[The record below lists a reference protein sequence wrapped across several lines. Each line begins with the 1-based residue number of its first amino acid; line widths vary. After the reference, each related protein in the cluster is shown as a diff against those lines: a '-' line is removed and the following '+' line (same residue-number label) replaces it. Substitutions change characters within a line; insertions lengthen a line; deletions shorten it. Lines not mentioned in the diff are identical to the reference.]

1 MAIKQIDVVINT
13 SRGEKNMRQLNRVA
27 QQVEKTFGNINKLKI
42 NIKTDPAQAALKRL
56 NAQIEQGKMSV
67 NSFMDTNRPNQFA
80 RKISTIKEEMSFVR
94 KAFDDASKATDRQR
108 AATTLLAGNFKA
120 LRLEATA
127 FAMAS
132 GTDPKKTIGDVSAR
146 LKEIEKFPRT
156 ILAGNEAMS
165 MLKRMQEMT
174 IVGSEEFLRIS
185 KAIGRQL
192 GINAN
197 IQSQAARAAKPFTA
211 ATAFVSQEQISA
223 LGGATLVPPSRRLP
237 AAGQTSGT
245 FSIPSAT
252 RSQLKAI
259 EESFKK
265 RLATEKKITN
275 EAKKQQTIESK
286 KAKEAQRRLRN
297 IGRIRKQRRQEQFL
311 GAGFPLLFG
320 GGAGAVGGS
329 ILGSALAPAG
339 MGFGAQILGS
349 ALGTLLERNL
359 QTVQAIGNAAR
370 EINLDA
376 LEESGI
382 RVNRELSITVKLL
395 KQQGK
400 IEEARKKVSQEVF
413 RQTGAV
419 PGTTEDIAGS
429 LNVIASQFDRFK
441 ALAATALGIISVPL
455 QVALMGILKIVNE
468 ILFAFNMIASS
479 AGFLLKELVKLLRF
493 IPGMDK
499 VFKGIEDFVDST
511 NKGLVNANRN
521 LDDFLLKTK
530 AEVDFIKRKMEIGD
544 EAAEREKKIQDT
556 AIQYG
561 IDRNKNEKEYQKI
574 VEAVDSLIAAEKQFE
589 RLQKLRDLYRSIGQT
604 IEDGLVNA
612 IQGAIDG
619 TKTLGDVAR
628 SVFREIQTS
637 LIRFGVNALL
647 GSIFPGSS
655 FFRANGGTV
664 SKGKSY
670 IVGERGAEMF
680 VPNAGGRIVPNS
692 DLGGSTNIVV
702 NVDASGSNVQGDGQ
716 DSKALGLAL
725 SAAIETELIKQKRPG
740 GLLA

>member
-56 NAQIEQGKMSV
+56 NAQIEQGKQIID
-67 NSFMDTNRPNQFA
+67 NFGKAGRLNNFA
-80 RKISTIKEEMSFVR
+80 GKISNIKEEMMLVR
-94 KAFDDASKATDRQR
+94 KAFEDAGRATERQR
-108 AATTLLAGNFKA
+108 AATALLAGNFKA

-132 GTDPKKTIGDVSAR
+132 GADTKLTIGSVSAR

-237 AAGQTSGT
+237 EAGQTSSKFLT
-245 FSIPSAT
+245 PTTQQVRRAKQLT
-252 RSQLKAI
+252 R
-259 EESFKK
+259 ESEKV
-265 RLATEKKITN
+265 LNNEKKVTN
-275 EAKKQQTIESK
+275 EAKKQQSIRR
-286 KAKEAQRRLRN
+286 KEAQRRLRN

-359 QTVQAIGNAAR
+359 QQITAIGNAAR

-376 LEESGI
+376 LEESSIG
-382 RVNRELSITVKLL
+382 VNRELAKTVTLL

-400 IEEARKKVSQEVF
+400 TEEARQTIEKEIAM
-413 RQTGAV
+413 QTGAT
-419 PGTTEDIAGS
+419 PGTTTDIANNINLLTAEFQKFGAA
-429 LNVIASQFDRFK
+429 AS
-441 ALAATALGIISVPL
+441 TALGIISAPFIT
-455 QVALMGILKIVNE
+455 ALTGILRLING
-468 ILFAFNMIASS
+468 ILFAFNSFASVV
-479 AGFLLKELVKLLRF
+479 GLVLKEITLLIEKLPFGKRIIDAINKDIENANEIVTGTGKAFDQYILGLGKEKDF
-493 IPGMDK
+493 IMQRIQLGDK
-499 VFKGIEDFVDST
+499 EAAIRQKIAEAVEMYGEENRDAIEDAVRA
-511 NKGLVNANRN
+511 LAQ
-521 LDDFLLKTK
+521 
-530 AEVDFIKRKMEIGD
+530 AEEQMAQV
-544 EAAEREKKIQDT
+544 
-556 AIQYG
+556 
-561 IDRNKNEKEYQKI
+561 
-574 VEAVDSLIAAEKQFE
+574 
-589 RLQKLRDLYRSIGQT
+589 QKLKDLYRSIGQ
-604 IEDGLVNA
+604 
-612 IQGAIDG
+612 
-619 TKTLGDVAR
+619 
-628 SVFREIQTS
+628 
-637 LIRFGVNALL
+637 
-647 GSIFPGSS
+647 SS
-655 FFRANGGTV
+655 
-664 SKGKSY
+664 
-670 IVGERGAEMF
+670 
-680 VPNAGGRIVPNS
+680 
-692 DLGGSTNIVV
+692 
-702 NVDASGSNVQGDGQ
+702 
-716 DSKALGLAL
+716 
-725 SAAIETELIKQKRPG
+725 
-740 GLLA
+740 

>member
-1 MAIKQIDVVINT
+1 MAIKTIDLVINT
-13 SRGEKNMRQLNRVA
+13 SRGEKNVKKLQQIA
-27 QQVEKTFGNINKLKI
+27 KQVEKTFGNLNKLKI

-56 NAQIEQGKMSV
+56 NAQIDLGKVAV

-94 KAFDDASKATDRQR
+94 KAFDDAVKATDRQR

-245 FSIPSAT
+245 FTIA
-252 RSQLKAI
+252 RQLD
-259 EESFKK
+259 ETSKK
-265 RLATEKKITN
+265 RLAREKRITN
-275 EAKKQQTIESK
+275 EAKKQSREESK

-320 GGAGAVGGS
+320 GGPGAVGGS
-329 ILGSALAPAG
+329 ILGSALAPKG

-349 ALGTLLERNL
+349 ALGTVLERNL

-370 EINLDA
+370 NINLDA

-382 RVNRELSITVKLL
+382 RVNRELSLTIKLL

-400 IEEARKKVSQEVF
+400 IDEARKKVQQEVF

-419 PGTTEDIAGS
+419 PGASEDLAGS
-429 LNVIASQFDRFK
+429 INVLVSQFDRFK
-441 ALAATALGIISVPL
+441 ALAATALGIISIPL
-455 QVALMGILKIVNE
+455 QVALMAILKLVNE
-468 ILFAFNMIASS
+468 LLFVFNMIGTSI
-479 AGFLLKELVKLLRF
+479 GFILKELVKLLSF
-493 IPGMDK
+493 IPGAK
-499 VFKGIEDFVDST
+499 TVFKGIEDFVDST
-511 NKGLVNANRN
+511 NKGLVNATKTI
-521 LDDFLLKTK
+521 DDFMATSQ
-530 AEVDFIKRKMEIGD
+530 AEIDFIKRKMEIGTQ
-544 EAAEREKKIQDT
+544 AAEREKMINDLVIQ
-556 AIQYG
+556 G
-561 IDRNKNEKEYQKI
+561 NIDKKKQAEEYLKI
-574 VEAVDSLIAAEKQFE
+574 VERVDQLLAARREEKY
-589 RLQKLRDLYRSIGQT
+589 LQKLEGLYQNIGRAV
-604 IEDGLVNA
+604 EDGLVNA

-628 SVFREIQTS
+628 SVFSEIS
-637 LIRFGVNALL
+637 SALIRFGVNAFL
-647 GSIFPGSS
+647 GSLFPNSS

-664 SKGKSY
+664 SRGKSY

-692 DLGGSTNIVV
+692 DMGGSTNVVV
-702 NVDASGSNVQGDGQ
+702 NVDASGSSVEGDQQRG
-716 DSKALGLAL
+716 KELGAAL
-725 SAAIETELIKQKRPG
+725 SVAIQSELLKQKRPG

>member
-56 NAQIEQGKMSV
+56 NAQIEQGKQIID
-67 NSFMDTNRPNQFA
+67 NFGKAGRLNNFA
-80 RKISTIKEEMSFVR
+80 GKISNIKEEMMLVR
-94 KAFDDASKATDRQR
+94 KAFEDAGRATERQR
-108 AATTLLAGNFKA
+108 AATALLAGNFKA

-132 GTDPKKTIGDVSAR
+132 GADTKLTIGSVSAR

-245 FSIPSAT
+245 FTIA
-252 RSQLKAI
+252 RQLD
-259 EESFKK
+259 ETSKK
-265 RLATEKKITN
+265 RLAREKRITN
-275 EAKKQQTIESK
+275 EAKKQSREESK

-320 GGAGAVGGS
+320 GGPGAVGGS
-329 ILGSALAPAG
+329 ILGSALAPKG

-349 ALGTLLERNL
+349 ALGTVLERNL

-370 EINLDA
+370 NINLDA

-382 RVNRELSITVKLL
+382 RVNRELSLTIKLL

-400 IEEARKKVSQEVF
+400 IDEARKKVQQEVF

-419 PGTTEDIAGS
+419 PGASEDLAGS
-429 LNVIASQFDRFK
+429 INVLVSQFDRFK
-441 ALAATALGIISVPL
+441 ALAATALGIISIPL
-455 QVALMGILKIVNE
+455 QVALMAILKLVNE
-468 ILFAFNMIASS
+468 LLFVFNMIGTSI
-479 AGFLLKELVKLLRF
+479 GFILKELVKLLSF
-493 IPGMDK
+493 IPGAK
-499 VFKGIEDFVDST
+499 TVFKGIEDFVDST
-511 NKGLVNANRN
+511 NKGLVNATKTI
-521 LDDFLLKTK
+521 DDFMATSQ
-530 AEVDFIKRKMEIGD
+530 AEIDFIKRKMEIGTQ
-544 EAAEREKKIQDT
+544 AAEREKMINDLVIQ
-556 AIQYG
+556 G
-561 IDRNKNEKEYQKI
+561 NIDKKKQAEEYLKI
-574 VEAVDSLIAAEKQFE
+574 VERVDQLLAARREEKY
-589 RLQKLRDLYRSIGQT
+589 LQKLEGLYQNIGRAV
-604 IEDGLVNA
+604 EDGLVNA

-628 SVFREIQTS
+628 SVFSEIS
-637 LIRFGVNALL
+637 SALIRFGVNAFL
-647 GSIFPGSS
+647 GSLFPNSS

-664 SKGKSY
+664 SRGKSY

-692 DLGGSTNIVV
+692 DMGGSTNVVV
-702 NVDASGSNVQGDGQ
+702 NVDASGSNVQGDQQRG
-716 DSKALGLAL
+716 KELGAAL
-725 SAAIETELIKQKRPG
+725 SVAIQSELLKQKRPG

>member
-56 NAQIEQGKMSV
+56 NAQIDLGKAAV

-94 KAFDDASKATDRQR
+94 KAFDDAANAADRQR

-127 FAMAS
+127 FAQAS
-132 GTDPKKTIGDVSAR
+132 GTDPKKTIGSVSAR
-146 LKEIEKFPRT
+146 LKEIEAFPRT

-174 IVGSEEFLRIS
+174 IVGSEEFLKIS

-197 IQSQAARAAKPFTA
+197 IQSQAARAARPFTA
-211 ATAFVSQEQISA
+211 ATAFVTQEQISA
-223 LGGATLVPPSRRLP
+223 LGGKTLVPPSRRLP
-237 AAGQTSGT
+237 AAGQTSSQFLT
-245 FSIPSAT
+245 PTNMQRKVARQRLESSSKVLRNEKEITKQNAKQASIN
-252 RSQLKAI
+252 RKAA
-259 EESFKK
+259 F
-265 RLATEKKITN
+265 
-275 EAKKQQTIESK
+275 
-286 KAKEAQRRLRN
+286 RRLEN
-297 IGRIRKQRRQEQFL
+297 IKRIRKQRRQEQFL

-329 ILGSALAPAG
+329 ILGSALAPKG
-339 MGFGAQILGS
+339 MGFGSQILGS

-359 QTVQAIGNAAR
+359 QQITAIGNAAR
-370 EINLDA
+370 EVNLDA
-376 LEESGI
+376 LEESSIG
-382 RVNRELSITVKLL
+382 VNRELAKTVILL
-395 KQQGK
+395 KQQGET
-400 IEEARKKVSQEVF
+400 EEARKLIQEEIAM
-413 RQTGAV
+413 QTGAT
-419 PGTTEDIAGS
+419 PGTSTDIANNINLLTAEFQKFG
-429 LNVIASQFDRFK
+429 A
-441 ALAATALGIISVPL
+441 AAATALGIISAPFIT
-455 QVALMGILKIVNE
+455 ALTGVLRLING
-468 ILFAFNMIASS
+468 ILFAFNSFASVI
-479 AGFLLKELVKLLRF
+479 GFVLKEITSLIEKLPFGKRL
-493 IPGMDK
+493 INAINKD
-499 VFKGIEDFVDST
+499 IE
-511 NKGLVNANRN
+511 NANEIV
-521 LDDFLLKTK
+521 TGTGK
-530 AEVDFIKRKMEIGD
+530 AFDQYIIDLGKEKKFIMQRIELGD
-544 EAAEREKKIQDT
+544 KEASIRQKIAEAVAIYGEENEDAIEKAVRAVAAAEEQM
-556 AIQYG
+556 AQ
-561 IDRNKNEKEYQKI
+561 
-574 VEAVDSLIAAEKQFE
+574 V
-589 RLQKLRDLYRSIGQT
+589 QKLKDLYRSIGQT
-604 IEDGLVNA
+604 VEDGLVKA

-619 TKTLGDVAR
+619 TRTLGDVAR
-628 SVFREIQTS
+628 SVFREIQAS
-637 LIRFGVNALL
+637 LIRFGVNSLL
-647 GSIFPGSS
+647 TSIFPGSS

-725 SAAIETELIKQKRPG
+725 SAVIETELIKQKRPG

>member
-56 NAQIEQGKMSV
+56 NAQIEQGKQIID
-67 NSFMDTNRPNQFA
+67 NFGKAGRLNNFA
-80 RKISTIKEEMSFVR
+80 GKISNIKEEMMLVR
-94 KAFDDASKATDRQR
+94 KAFEDAGRATERQR
-108 AATTLLAGNFKA
+108 AATALLAGNFKA

-132 GTDPKKTIGDVSAR
+132 GADTKLTIGSVSAR

-211 ATAFVSQEQISA
+211 ATAFVTQEQISA

-237 AAGQTSGT
+237 AAGQTSSKFLT
-245 FSIPSAT
+245 PTNQQKQVARIRIDAADKVL
-252 RSQLKAI
+252 QK
-259 EESFKK
+259 
-265 RLATEKKITN
+265 EKQITN
-275 EAKKQQTIESK
+275 QVQKQQSIESK
-286 KAKEAQRRLRN
+286 RRKEAFRRLE
-297 IGRIRKQRRQEQFL
+297 RIRKIRRGRRQEQFL

-329 ILGSALAPAG
+329 ILGSALAPKG

-349 ALGTLLERNL
+349 AVGTLLERNL
-359 QTVQAIGNAAR
+359 ATVQKIGNAAS
-370 EINLDA
+370 NLDLA
-376 LEESGI
+376 SLEDSSI
-382 RVNRELSITVKLL
+382 RVNAELDRTIKNLQRIGESEQARALL
-395 KQQGK
+395 SKE
-400 IEEARKKVSQEVF
+400 IAN
-413 RQTGAV
+413 QTGTIQ
-419 PGTTEDIAGS
+419 GTSENIADNINLLVDEFAQFRS
-429 LNVIASQFDRFK
+429 LAS
-441 ALAATALGIISVPL
+441 AALGIISVPF
-455 QVALMGILKIVNE
+455 VAALTLILDTV
-468 ILFAFNMIASS
+468 NMILEGFNLIAS
-479 AGFLLKELVKLLRF
+479 AIGFAITELIRLIRFLPGGQKILDSIEEKVNSVNQGTVKLSKSAQDT
-493 IPGMDK
+493 MDSLEQQK
-499 VFKGIEDFVDST
+499 
-511 NKGLVNANRN
+511 LN
-521 LDDFLLKTK
+521 LEERIAL
-530 AEVDFIKRKMEIGD
+530 GD
-544 EAAEREKKIQDT
+544 KEAAIQ
-556 AIQYG
+556 
-561 IDRNKNEKEYQKI
+561 QKI
-574 VEAVDSLIAAEKQFE
+574 RDILAQNPELKKKEVEQAVRAIATAEKQLE
-589 RLQKLRDLYRSIGQT
+589 QQQKLNNLYQSIGMS
-604 IEDGLVNA
+604 IENGIVDA

-628 SVFREIQTS
+628 SVFSQIQRS
-637 LIRFGVNALL
+637 LIQFGVNSFLTGL
-647 GSIFPGSS
+647 FPGSS

-664 SKGKSY
+664 SRGKSY

-692 DLGGSTNIVV
+692 DLGGSTNVVV
-702 NVDASGSNVQGDGQ
+702 NVDASGSNVQGDQQRG
-716 DSKALGLAL
+716 KELGAAL
-725 SAAIETELIKQKRPG
+725 SVAIQSELLKQKRPG